1 MILRVLTLLSILL
14 WSVFDPLRDL
24 WYPCVPPE
32 GGSSWW
38 DTWHCIKHISHYP
51 LQACLLWWMWPLY
64 ARSSLLKRVGYNPS
78 RRFFWHNGFYW
89 IVTAAASWAIW
100 RLVIHLAGGW

>member
-51 LQACLLWWMWPLY
+51 LQACLLWWMWPLWE
-64 ARSSLLKRVGYNPS
+64 RRHWNVFGYLDGGP
-78 RRFFWHNGFYW
+78 FPLHVLYW
-89 IVTAAASWAIW
+89 LITAAASWAIW